1 MQNEWA
7 GAQEFSS
14 FDSYRAPFTNLTFD
28 WVCPEYLREQV
39 TVIGEVEQDFNHGD
53 LAEEMAVINRASIDV
68 MTAKFGTPYFQ
79 NFIPGDHRKHVQ
91 PGGHTGGTVLHL
103 YMSEKLCTAAAWREL
118 VQRSLTTHRLP
129 YITVTPSFSICPDH
143 GYLAGE
149 HPTCTVC
156 GGVCEVWTIVMGHF
170 RPVSSFSIG
179 KKGER
184 ERSADRGTCG
194 TVHLRLAA
202 GQASRPAR
210 RGGLLGWG
218 AHPARTTVDPM
229 IMPPGEVRGS
239 APRSP
244 PWACG
249 NTCCRLCGPKV
260 PAPRSRRG

>member
-1 MQNEWA
+1 MYNLEATPAEGTTDRFAKDDRKRFPDILQARTEANPYYTD
-7 GAQEFSS
+7 SS
-14 FDSYRAPFTNLTFD
+14 QLPVGFTDDSFEALDR
-28 WVCPEYLREQV
+28 
-39 TVIGEVEQDFNHGD
+39 QDE
-53 LAEEMAVINRASIDV
+53 LQS
-68 MTAKFGTPYFQ
+68 KY
-79 NFIPGDHRKHVQ
+79 
-91 PGGHTGGTVLHL
+91 TGGTVLHL
-103 YMSEKLCTAAAWREL
+103 YMSEKLCMAAAWREL

-202 GQASRPAR
+202 GQASRPTR